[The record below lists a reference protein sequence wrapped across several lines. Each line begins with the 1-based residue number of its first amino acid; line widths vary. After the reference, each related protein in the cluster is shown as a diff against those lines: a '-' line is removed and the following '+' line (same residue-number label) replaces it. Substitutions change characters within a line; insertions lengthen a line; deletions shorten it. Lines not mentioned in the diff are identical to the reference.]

1 MNYTRIEKACR
12 HVAAN
17 ILKNFPG
24 TGNLIVSSGW
34 HWKAK
39 TGMRTSRILIL
50 LLALAPVGAFGADPA
65 AAHPRLLTPD
75 VYATTGSNLTLTLLL
90 PVDANPGAPPRAP
103 LQTLTLIWVAN
114 DRTEES
120 VFTLQ
125 PGPSSPLTLNGQNF
139 LTFAYTGIVP
149 GGLNGP
155 AMIETREMPIARG
168 LVSVQT
174 KRSSLL
180 LAESAA
186 TPARP
191 PSAEKRTPAAGIQTA
206 APLDAED
213 HELLLRR
220 AIRTPI
226 IPGLSADE
234 PVYLVLGYRPGLNAR
249 FQLSFKYKP
258 FETTWL
264 RHFGGAFTT
273 TSLWDLHSASLP
285 FVDTTY
291 RPSLSWYGD
300 PKPFLGSK
308 NVRLTWQVGMWE
320 HESNGKGDT
329 DIGETEAGSDSRS
342 LNIGFIRPKLT
353 WDVTEKDSITV
364 GLKVYGYYSKTVEN
378 GDINLYRGY
387 ADLQLRY
394 QHDDWI
400 FSGVFRR
407 GSVGYFCELNF
418 GIPQNSFIK
427 WFSPDL
433 GKKNVHGWLM
443 LQYLTGYGETLLA
456 YNRRIPEQLR
466 AGFMLVP

>member
-1 MNYTRIEKACR
+1 
-12 HVAAN
+12 
-17 ILKNFPG
+17 
-24 TGNLIVSSGW
+24 
-34 HWKAK
+34 
-39 TGMRTSRILIL
+39 MRARLARILFLMI
-50 LLALAPVGAFGADPA
+50 ALAPLEALCADQS

-75 VYATTGSNLTLTLLL
+75 VYVTAGSNLTLMLLR
-90 PVDANPGAPPRAP
+90 PTDANSGALSSAP
-103 LQTLTLIWVAN
+103 SSTLTLIWVAN

-125 PGPSSPLTLNGQNF
+125 AGPSQPLTLDGQNF
-139 LTFAYTGIVP
+139 QTFAYTGIVP

-168 LVSVQT
+168 LVSVQS

-186 TPARP
+186 TPAGP
-191 PSAEKRTPAAGIQTA
+191 SSAEKHASAAGIQTA
-206 APLDAED
+206 APLDAGD
-213 HELLLRR
+213 HERLLRR

-226 IPGLSADE
+226 IPGLYANE
-234 PVYLVLGYRPGLNAR
+234 PVYLVFGYRPGLNAR
-249 FQLSFKYKP
+249 FQVSFKYKP

-264 RHFGGAFTT
+264 RHLGGAFTT
-273 TSLWDLHSASLP
+273 TSLWDLHSTSMP
-285 FVDTTY
+285 FVDSTY

-300 PKPFLGSK
+300 SKPFLGSK

-320 HESNGKGDT
+320 HESNGKGNT
-329 DIGETEAGSDSRS
+329 DIAQTSSGSDSRS
-342 LNIGFIRPKLT
+342 MNIGFIRPTFTWQMTENDSLTVALKLYT
-353 WDVTEKDSITV
+353 
-364 GLKVYGYYSKTVEN
+364 YYDKAVQNS
-378 GDINLYRGY
+378 DINLYRGN

-407 GSVGYFCELNF
+407 GRVGYYSELNF
-418 GIPQNSFIK
+418 CIPQNSFVK

-433 GKKNVHGWLM
+433 GKKNVHGWL
-443 LQYLTGYGETLLA
+443 LVQYLSGYGETLLD

-466 AGFMLVP
+466 VGFMLVP

>member
-1 MNYTRIEKACR
+1 
-12 HVAAN
+12 
-17 ILKNFPG
+17 
-24 TGNLIVSSGW
+24 
-34 HWKAK
+34 
-39 TGMRTSRILIL
+39 
-50 LLALAPVGAFGADPA
+50 
-65 AAHPRLLTPD
+65 LTPD
-75 VYATTGSNLTLTLLL
+75 VYATAGSNLTLTLLL

-103 LQTLTLIWVAN
+103 LQTLTLTWVAN

-155 AMIETREMPIARG
+155 TMIETREMPIARG
-168 LVSVQT
+168 LVSVQS

-186 TPARP
+186 TPAK
-191 PSAEKRTPAAGIQTA
+191 PSSPQKHAPTVEIQTA
-206 APLDAED
+206 APLDPED

-226 IPGLSADE
+226 IAGLSANE
-234 PVYLVLGYRPGLNAR
+234 PVYMVFGYRPNLNAR
-249 FQLSFKYKP
+249 FQISFKYQP
-258 FETTWL
+258 FEMTWL
-264 RHFGGAFTT
+264 RHLGGAFTT
-273 TSLWDLHSASLP
+273 TSLWDLHSTSIP
-285 FVDTTY
+285 FVDSTY

-300 PKPFLGSK
+300 PHLFLGSK

-329 DIGETEAGSDSRS
+329 DIAQTSSGSDSRS
-342 LNIGFIRPKLT
+342 MNIGFIRPTFT
-353 WDVTEKDSITV
+353 WQMTEKDSLTV
-364 GLKVYGYYSKTVEN
+364 ALKLYTYYDKAVQNS
-378 GDINLYRGY
+378 DINLYRGN

-407 GSVGYFCELNF
+407 GRVGYYSELNF
-418 GIPQNSFIK
+418 CIPQNSFVK

-433 GKKNVHGWLM
+433 GKKNVHGWL
-443 LQYLTGYGETLLA
+443 LVQYLSGYGETLLD

-466 AGFMLVP
+466 VGFMLVP